1 MDSEN
6 TAEKEHFTT
15 RSKEIKKKK
24 KNRHLDLCLIFLNSS
39 KCLSKTDCQDL
50 SLVGELTRLWSSC
63 SL

>member
-24 KNRHLDLCLIFLNSS
+24 KKQAPRSLSYIS
-39 KCLSKTDCQDL
+39 KLFKMS
-50 SLVGELTRLWSSC
+50 V
-63 SL
+63 

>member
-24 KNRHLDLCLIFLNSS
+24 KQAPRSLSYIS
-39 KCLSKTDCQDL
+39 KLFKMS
-50 SLVGELTRLWSSC
+50 V
-63 SL
+63 